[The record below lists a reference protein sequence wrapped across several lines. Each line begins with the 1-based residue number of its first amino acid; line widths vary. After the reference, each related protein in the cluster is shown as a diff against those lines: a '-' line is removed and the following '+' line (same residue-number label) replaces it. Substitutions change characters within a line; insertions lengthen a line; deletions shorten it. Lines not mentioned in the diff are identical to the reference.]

1 MRIVLGI
8 EYDGSEFYG
17 WQWQTHHRNIQQTLE
32 EALSKIAQH
41 KITVQCA
48 GRTDTGVHALEQIVH
63 FDTIALRDLQAW
75 HRGTNTHLPPDVR
88 VIWAQEAIGDFH
100 ARYRAIARY
109 YRYTILNR
117 ATPSALMRGRSTWCA
132 LPLDAQKM
140 HEAAQSL
147 LGQHDFTSFRAQGC
161 QSKSPCRRMYFIDV
175 ERIGEQVILEVTGAC
190 APCSRMEELLGPGGY
205 NAMRGHGGINARILV
220 GGSIRVGDVVRCEDG
235 VV

>member
-1 MRIVLGI
+1 MMRIVLGI

-48 GRTDTGVHALEQIVH
+48 GRTDTGVHALEQVVH
-63 FDTIALRDLQAW
+63 FDTTAVRDLQAW

-109 YRYTILNR
+109 YRYAILNR

-140 HEAAQSL
+140 HERAK
-147 LGQHDFTSFRAQGC
+147 FTWPTRFHLFS
-161 QSKSPCRRMYFIDV
+161 S
-175 ERIGEQVILEVTGAC
+175 
-190 APCSRMEELLGPGGY
+190 
-205 NAMRGHGGINARILV
+205 ARL
-220 GGSIRVGDVVRCEDG
+220 SIKKPL
-235 VV
+235 

>member
-1 MRIVLGI
+1 MMRIVLGI

-63 FDTIALRDLQAW
+63 FDTTALRDLQAW

-109 YRYTILNR
+109 YRYAILNR
-117 ATPSALMRGRSTWCA
+117 ATPSAWKINVVRTPIRCT
-132 LPLDAQKM
+132 
-140 HEAAQSL
+140 E
-147 LGQHDFTSFRAQGC
+147 
-161 QSKSPCRRMYFIDV
+161 
-175 ERIGEQVILEVTGAC
+175 
-190 APCSRMEELLGPGGY
+190 
-205 NAMRGHGGINARILV
+205 NARSRANFSRSSRFHLFSSARL
-220 GGSIRVGDVVRCEDG
+220 SIQKPMPTYVFH
-235 VV
+235 